1 MDALSHALITY
12 ILFSAGGQNQL
23 IPFAILGAVIMDAD
37 ILFSWISDRIPS
49 LYLFTHG
56 GITHSIAG
64 AVVVS
69 LLAYFTDILL
79 SAAGVISAGA
89 VAAAGV
95 FGFAAVL
102 AGALLHIAI
111 DVSAIPGIPVLAPF
125 SDKKYSL
132 GILPGPSLLLFIAAF
147 VLVME
152 VALSM
157 TTFSSAIELYG
168 IVVIIYITVRAGMF
182 LAVGIQLPGRKIPS
196 GNPLRWLVILEDA
209 TAYRIRTY
217 TLFRGYSDE
226 AMIEKFKNTDAR
238 EVFDVAQYPEVRRF
252 RFFSYTVTAERN
264 GPVLILADP
273 LRERGLLSYPS
284 KYKRIEVKI

>member
-1 MDALSHALITY
+1 
-12 ILFSAGGQNQL
+12 
-23 IPFAILGAVIMDAD
+23 
-37 ILFSWISDRIPS
+37 
-49 LYLFTHG
+49 
-56 GITHSIAG
+56 
-64 AVVVS
+64 
-69 LLAYFTDILL
+69 
-79 SAAGVISAGA
+79 
-89 VAAAGV
+89 
-95 FGFAAVL
+95 
-102 AGALLHIAI
+102 
-111 DVSAIPGIPVLAPF
+111 
-125 SDKKYSL
+125 
-132 GILPGPSLLLFIAAF
+132 
-147 VLVME
+147 
-152 VALSM
+152 M

-217 TLFRGYSDE
+217 TLFRGYSEE
-226 AMIEKFKNTDAR
+226 AVIEKFKNTDAR

>member
-1 MDALSHALITY
+1 VDALSHALIAC
-12 ILFSAGGQNQL
+12 ILFAAPWLNPL
-23 IPFAILGAVIMDAD
+23 IPFAILGSVIMDAD

-64 AVVVS
+64 AVILS
-69 LLAYFTDILL
+69 LLAWFTVILL
-79 SAAGVISAGA
+79 SAAGVISGA
-89 VAAAGV
+89 VAATGV
-95 FGFAAVL
+95 YGFAALL
-102 AGALLHIAI
+102 AGAFLHIVI
-111 DVSAIPGIPVLAPF
+111 DVSAVPGIPVLAPF
-125 SDKKYSL
+125 SDRKYSL

-157 TTFSSAIELYG
+157 ATFSSAIELYG
-168 IVVIIYITVRAGMF
+168 MVVVVYITVRAGMF

-196 GNPLRWLVILEDA
+196 VNPLRWLVILEDA

-217 TLFRGYSDE
+217 TLFRGYSEE
-226 AMIEKFKNTDAR
+226 AVFEKFKNTDAR
-238 EVFDVAQYPEVRRF
+238 DLFAVSQFPEVRRF
-252 RFFSYTVTAERN
+252 LFFSYAVTAERN
-264 GPVLILADP
+264 GPVIILADP
-273 LRERGLLSYPS
+273 LREKGLLSYPS